1 MVWEDIHGGPVLKTP
16 SFYCKG
22 HRFDL
27 RSGKFQMPHG
37 TAKNKT
43 KQMKKNG
50 LRDIVALKHVHKF
63 FSKFLSFKDGHSQG
77 NGNKKTKTDKWD
89 FIKLT
94 SFAQQSKL

>member
-1 MVWEDIHGGPVLKTP
+1 
-16 SFYCKG
+16 
-22 HRFDL
+22 
-27 RSGKFQMPHG
+27 MPHG